1 MSHEKDIEVTPEDV
15 KGLSSTVDG
24 GSPPGP
30 PPPEKRDKPQP
41 IRRQARRMLKRF
53 PSALSAII
61 KGGLWEREKKGRAKP
76 KWRMTFKSH
85 FEKAKTKNRKRAKI
99 ARLSRRRNR

>member
-1 MSHEKDIEVTPEDV
+1 MSSEKNIDIKPEDV
-15 KGLSSTVDG
+15 E
-24 GSPPGP
+24 
-30 PPPEKRDKPQP
+30 PPEKRDKPQP

-61 KGGLWEREKKGRAKP
+61 RGGIWEREKKGRAKS
-76 KWRMTFKSH
+76 KWRMTFMSH
-85 FEKAKTKNRKRAKI
+85 FGKTKAKNRKRAKI